1 MKLVVGITG
10 ATGVIYGIKLLELL
24 NSLQIE
30 VHLIISNWAEK
41 VIIKETDYLIEQ
53 VQGLAK
59 YVYKD
64 NNFDAPIASG
74 SFKTDGMV
82 VIPCSMKT
90 LAGIASGY
98 ASKLINRS
106 ADVIIKENRKLVI
119 VPREPRLAQF
129 IWKIC

>member
-1 MKLVVGITG
+1 MKLVVGIMEQQG
-10 ATGVIYGIKLLELL
+10 YLWIKLLELL

-64 NNFDAPIASG
+64 NNFDAPIVA
-74 SFKTDGMV
+74 
-82 VIPCSMKT
+82 
-90 LAGIASGY
+90 LL
-98 ASKLINRS
+98 KLM
-106 ADVIIKENRKLVI
+106 EWLLYLV
-119 VPREPRLAQF
+119 Q
-129 IWKIC
+129 